1 MKNITILII
10 CLAIFSTYAFSQKK
24 IRISGFVK
32 ENQTGEVLIGANIIQ
47 SKTSNGVASDENG
60 FFSIIVESPSEIQI
74 SFIGYVTKTIMV
86 DYHKDTLIQINL
98 KQGTQLNE
106 VTISSE
112 ASPKFNVTKLGINEL
127 SQIPSLSGKADI
139 AKGLQLMPGIAS
151 PNEGSSLLLVRG
163 GDIGQNLYL
172 FDNVPVIHVNHLG
185 GFISVFNPDI
195 INGIE
200 VYKGGFPSKYG
211 GRLSS
216 IMNITQKEGDNSMF
230 KGSFGIGLTDAAL
243 TLEGPFALKNSS
255 FILTARK
262 TMIDALL
269 ATFSRLS
276 EGNDFTVMYGFHDIN
291 GKLSWKP
298 NSKNS
303 FNLNFYQGDD
313 YLHHWVNLDKDYS
326 DYKTKAHSGI
336 NWGNWLGS
344 FKWNRVISSKL
355 FMATSISYTR
365 YRLRNKSNFEISDT
379 SQTISYSEKLQAIV
393 QDYSIRSAFQYKLL
407 KDWSIDFGL
416 QSSYFIHSPSIV
428 YKSDLDVQP
437 LPNTIQSSE
446 SAIYVE
452 NNFSLWDK
460 IYANIG
466 VRYVNYYTDGFQDL
480 KLEPRVSLNYN
491 FHKSQT
497 INLSYM
503 NVNQYSHL
511 IFTSGDIMNNELWVP
526 SNGSIKPAGSNQY
539 TIGWLG
545 KFLDNKYLVEVNA
558 YYKELYNLSTIK
570 EGYSG
575 ILGDENWLNK
585 IESGGNGT
593 AKGLEFLFRKNTGR
607 IKGFVSYTLSNS
619 TRQYDNIN
627 NGEEFLFDFDRL
639 HSLSLNVNY
648 DINDKLNLN
657 VSWVYQTG
665 LPFTPLTGRQLTPYT
680 TDNTYGSNGYYEVF
694 TYGDR
699 NSDKMKDYH
708 RLDIGLTYS
717 TKTKRRGLP
726 AEWTFSIYNAYN
738 RQNPYKYFY
747 GHDQGSG
754 IYFNTDIN
762 IDQRRIS
769 LYQVSYLPIIPSFS
783 YKVYFN
789 GNTLKNENKIKLAR
803 KQKKET
809 EQKDIDG
816 SSYIKN
822 RWDVKLGYTIL
833 APIHFL
839 RMRFIIQTPFVY
851 SLETNYGF
859 SNYITG
865 GIYLGYSQIHYQY
878 NQFNEITEEWE
889 DIRFNEKAFSYNTK
903 ANIHI
908 LPIVRKQSH
917 SKIDLYATIKAGG
930 YYFCKIN
937 SFEYNAGLGFAFY
950 PKNHL
955 GLYVEWNYGNYLGNS
970 FNVCGGLAF
979 KFYNKNYHTK
989 L

>member
-1 MKNITILII
+1 MKKITILLICII
-10 CLAIFSTYAFSQKK
+10 VVSVSTFSQGKL
-24 IRISGFVK
+24 RISGFVK
-32 ENQTGEVLIGANIIQ
+32 EKETGEVLIGANIIQ
-47 SKTSNGVASDENG
+47 TETSNGVASDENG
-60 FFSIIVESPSEIQI
+60 FFSIIVETPSEIQI
-74 SFIGYVTKTIMV
+74 SFIGYATKTIKI
-86 DYHKDTLIQINL
+86 DYNKDTLVQIYLEKGN
-98 KQGTQLNE
+98 QLNE
-106 VTISSE
+106 VIVSSE
-112 ASPKFNVTKLGINEL
+112 GSPKFNVTKLGINEL
-127 SQIPSLSGKADI
+127 SLIPSLSGKADI

-151 PNEGSSLLLVRG
+151 PNEGSSQLLVRG

-172 FDNVPVIHVNHLG
+172 FDNVPIIHVNHLG

-216 IMNITQKEGDNSMF
+216 IMNITQREGDKSLF
-230 KGSFGIGLTDAAL
+230 KGSFNIGITDAAL

-255 FILTARK
+255 FIVTARK
-262 TMIDALL
+262 TMVDALM
-269 ATFSRLS
+269 ATFTKLS
-276 EGNDFTVMYGFHDIN
+276 DANDFTVMYGFHDFN

-298 NSKNS
+298 NTKNS

-313 YLHHWVNLDKDYS
+313 YLHHWVKLDESYIDLT
-326 DYKTKAHSGI
+326 TKAHSGI

-355 FMATSISYTR
+355 FMTTSISYTR

-379 SQTISYSEKLQAIV
+379 SQTITYSEKLQAIV
-393 QDYSIRSAFQYKLL
+393 QDYSFRSAFQYKLL
-407 KDWSIDFGL
+407 KNWAIDFGL

-437 LPNTIQSSE
+437 LANTIHSSE
-446 SAIYVE
+446 SAIYLE
-452 NNFSLWDK
+452 NNFCLFNK

-466 VRYVNYYTDGFQDL
+466 ARYVHYYTNGFQDL
-480 KLEPRVSLNYN
+480 KLEPRVNLNYN
-491 FHKSQT
+491 FYKNQT
-497 INLSYM
+497 INFSYM
-503 NVNQYSHL
+503 NVNQFSHL
-511 IFTSGDIMNNELWVP
+511 IFTTGDIMNNELWVP
-526 SNGSIKPAGSNQY
+526 SNSSIKPAGSNQY
-539 TIGWLG
+539 SIGWHG
-545 KFLDNKYLVEVNA
+545 EFLENRYLFEVNA
-558 YYKELYNLSTIK
+558 YYKELYNLATIK

-575 ILGDENWLNK
+575 ILGDENWQNK
-585 IESGGNGT
+585 IESGGSGT
-593 AKGLEFLFRKNTGR
+593 ARGLEFLFRKNAGR
-607 IKGFVSYTLSNS
+607 IKGFASYTLSNS

-639 HSLSLNVNY
+639 HSLSLSVNY

-665 LPFTPLTGRQLTPYT
+665 LPFTPLIGRQITPYT
-680 TDNTYGSNGYYEVF
+680 NENTYGSNGYYEVF

-726 AEWTFSIYNAYN
+726 VEWTFSIYNAYN
-738 RQNPYKYFY
+738 RQNPYNYFY
-747 GHDQGSG
+747 GHDQSSG

-762 IDQRRIS
+762 LDERKIS

-789 GNTLKNENKIKLAR
+789 ENTLKNDNKLKLAR

-809 EQKDIDG
+809 ERKDFDG

-822 RWDVKLGYTIL
+822 RWGIKLGYTIL
-833 APIHFL
+833 APINFL
-839 RMRFIIQTPFVY
+839 RMRLIRHTPFVY

-859 SNYITG
+859 SNYFTG

-878 NQFNEITEEWE
+878 NQFNENTQEWE
-889 DIRFNEKAFSYNTK
+889 DINFNEKAFSYNAK
-903 ANIHI
+903 LNFHI
-908 LPIVRKQSH
+908 LPLIIKKAH
-917 SKIDLYATIKAGG
+917 SKCDLYSTLSVGG
-930 YYFCKIN
+930 YYYIKNNYFQ
-937 SFEYNAGLGFAFY
+937 YNTGVGFAFY

-955 GLYVEWNYGNYLGNS
+955 GLYIEWNYGNYLGNS

-979 KFYNKNYHTK
+979 KFYNKKYHTK

>member
-32 ENQTGEVLIGANIIQ
+32 EKQTGEVLIGANIIQ
-47 SKTSNGVASDENG
+47 TETSNGVASDENG
-60 FFSIIVESPSEIQI
+60 FFSIIVETPSEIQI
-74 SFIGYVTKTIMV
+74 SFIGYVKETIKI
-86 DYHKDTLIQINL
+86 DYNKDTLVQIHL
-98 KQGTQLNE
+98 EQGNQLNE
-106 VTISSE
+106 VIISSE
-112 ASPKFNVTKLGINEL
+112 SSPRFNVTKLGINEL

-255 FILTARK
+255 FIITARK
-262 TMIDALL
+262 TMVDALL

-298 NSKNS
+298 NTKNS

-355 FMATSISYTR
+355 FMTTSISYTR
-365 YRLRNKSNFEISDT
+365 YRLRDKSNFEVSDT
-379 SQTISYSEKLQAIV
+379 SQTITYSEKLQAVV
-393 QDYSIRSAFQYKLL
+393 QDYSFRSAFQYKLL
-407 KDWSIDFGL
+407 KNWSIDFGL
-416 QSSYFIHSPSIV
+416 QTSYFIHSPSMV
-428 YKSDLDVQP
+428 YKSNLDIQP
-437 LPNTIQSSE
+437 LSNTIQSSE
-446 SAIYVE
+446 SAVYLE
-452 NNFSLWDK
+452 NNFSLWNK

-466 VRYVNYYTDGFQDL
+466 ARYVNYYTDGFQDL
-480 KLEPRVSLNYN
+480 KLEPRVNLNYN
-491 FHKSQT
+491 FYKNQT

-526 SNGSIKPAGSNQY
+526 SNSSIKPAGSNQY
-539 TIGWLG
+539 SIGWHG
-545 KFLDNKYLVEVNA
+545 DFFEKKYSIELNA
-558 YYKELYNLSTIK
+558 YYKELYNLATIK

-585 IESGGNGT
+585 IESGGTGT
-593 AKGLEFLFRKNTGR
+593 AKGIEFLFRKNTGR
-607 IKGFVSYTLSNS
+607 ITGLASYSLSNS
-619 TRQYDNIN
+619 TRQYENIN
-627 NGEEFLFDFDRL
+627 NGEEFLFDYDRL
-639 HSLSLNVNY
+639 HSLSLSVNY

-665 LPFTPLTGRQLTPYT
+665 LPYTPLIGSQITPYT
-680 TDNTYGSNGYYEVF
+680 NNSTFGSNEYYEIF
-694 TYGDR
+694 IYGDR
-699 NSDKMKDYH
+699 NSERMKDYH

-738 RQNPYKYFY
+738 RQNPYKYY
-747 GHDQGSG
+747 YSRYPDGTLT
-754 IYFNTDIN
+754 FNPNHSDLQIK
-762 IDQRRIS
+762 

-783 YKVYFN
+783 YKVFFN
-789 GNTLKNENKIKLAR
+789 ENTLKNEKQR
-803 KQKKET
+803 KTKVKEKKESEKKT
-809 EQKDIDG
+809 FEE
-816 SSYIKN
+816 SYIKD
-822 RWDVKLGYTIL
+822 RWDVKIGYAMPNVNLYIKKRWRGL
-833 APIHFL
+833 YSPN
-839 RMRFIIQTPFVY
+839 VY
-851 SLETNYGF
+851 SLEANYGF
-859 SNYITG
+859 SKHFTG
-865 GIYLGYSQIHYQY
+865 GIFLSYSGFTYVDHILIDSTTGYYSHFEANGKI
-878 NQFNEITEEWE
+878 
-889 DIRFNEKAFSYNTK
+889 FSYSAKLNY
-903 ANIHI
+903 HI
-908 LPIVRKQSH
+908 LPMIRKH
-917 SKIDLYATIKAGG
+917 KNSKIDLYVTSKIGG
-930 YYFCKIN
+930 YHFKKN
-937 SFEYNAGLGFAFY
+937 KFEYNAGLGLAYY
-950 PKNHL
+950 PKNHF
-955 GLYVEWNYGNYLGNS
+955 GFYTEYTYGNFMINS
-970 FNVCGGLAF
+970 FSARGGISY
-979 KFYNKNYHTK
+979 KFYK
-989 L
+989 